1 MTDPIVVLIAG
12 ASPDAPPPGLRVD
25 PAAVALRFAP
35 DEDAMREGMAVAEVL
50 FPWGARRRWISD
62 AWPTATRLRWIQSPS
77 DGVDRLLFP
86 ELVASDVIV
95 TNSRGVFD
103 DAIGEWAIAAFLS
116 FATGL
121 YRSTVDTGTRTW
133 QDGRSRRRVAGS
145 TLCVL
150 GPGPIG
156 RAAARRVRDLG
167 IHVTAVGRA
176 PRSDELFG
184 RIGGPEDLHRLLA
197 EADFVLD
204 ALPGAPGTAGY
215 VDAEAFAAM
224 KPGAIF
230 ANIGRGR
237 TVDEVALDA
246 ALRAGHLGGAAL
258 DVFARE
264 PLAEDS
270 PLWTA
275 PNVIVSPHVCGDVE
289 GWEEEVVSV
298 FLDNLERYRRG
309 EPLRN
314 LVDKEAG
321 FGVGDAD
328 A

>member
-1 MTDPIVVLIAG
+1 VTERLVVLIATADG
-12 ASPDAPPPGLRVD
+12 APPGLRVD
-25 PAAVALRFAP
+25 VDAVDLRFAS
-35 DEDAMREGMAVAEVL
+35 DEVEVRTELAQAEVL
-50 FPWGARRRWISD
+50 FPWAVRRRWIRD
-62 AWPTATRLRWIQSPS
+62 AWSTASRLRWIQSPS

-86 ELVASDVIV
+86 ELVASEVIV

-103 DAIGEWAIAAFLS
+103 EPIGEWAIAAFLS

-121 YRSTVDTGTRTW
+121 FRSTVDTATRTW
-133 QDGRSRRRVAGS
+133 ADGRTRRRVAGS

-156 RAAARRVRDLG
+156 RAAARRARDLG
-167 IHVTAVGRA
+167 IRVTAVGRA

-184 RIGGPEDLHRLLA
+184 RIGGPEDLHDLLR

-204 ALPGAPGTAGY
+204 ALPGAPGTDRY
-215 VDAEAFAAM
+215 VDAAAFAAM
-224 KPGAIF
+224 KPGAVF

-237 TVDEVALDA
+237 TVDEEALDA
-246 ALRAGHLGGAAL
+246 ALRSGHLGGAAL

-264 PLAEDS
+264 PLAEDA

-275 PNVIVSPHVCGDVE
+275 PNVIVSPHVCGDVD
-289 GWEEEVVSV
+289 GWEEEVVGV
-298 FLDNLERYRRG
+298 FLDNLDRYVRG

-321 FGVGDAD
+321 FGVGDGD
-328 A
+328 G